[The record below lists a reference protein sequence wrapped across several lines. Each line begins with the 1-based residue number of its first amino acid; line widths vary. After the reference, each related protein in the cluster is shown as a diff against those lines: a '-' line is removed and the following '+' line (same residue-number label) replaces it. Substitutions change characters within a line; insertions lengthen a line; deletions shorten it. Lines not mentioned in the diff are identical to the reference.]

1 MLLCVININF
11 LLQLVSDALNHMV
24 MFSEFQH
31 DSLISR
37 IAALHIVHWAT
48 KSQIL
53 WFGQLVSH
61 SPSIM
66 ESLLGV
72 LPPNDFPEM
81 VLWKHVSYK
90 DSDDT
95 KSCIL
100 GCRSST

>member
-1 MLLCVININF
+1 MVLC
-11 LLQLVSDALNHMV
+11 
-24 MFSEFQH
+24 SEFQH

-37 IAALHIVHWAT
+37 IAALHIVHWTT

-81 VLWKHVSYK
+81 VFYEARYHTRMGNDIKFARLVAGAPLECCYEGDGSA
-90 DSDDT
+90 
-95 KSCIL
+95 
-100 GCRSST
+100 